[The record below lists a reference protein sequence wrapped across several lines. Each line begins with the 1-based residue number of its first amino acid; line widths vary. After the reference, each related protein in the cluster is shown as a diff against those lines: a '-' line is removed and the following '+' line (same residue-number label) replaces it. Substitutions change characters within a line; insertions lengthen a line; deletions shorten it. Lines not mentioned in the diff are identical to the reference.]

1 MGVYRF
7 MGSEKLFRQAIARPV
22 NYISYQTKALDG
34 KGHDVAIYFEMDSHK
49 AFCAGQSTQMY
60 EKNGLVLMKTGRE
73 NQKLWVNKGKK
84 YPAWGRSEWV
94 PIS

>member
-7 MGSEKLFRQAIARPV
+7 MGSEKLFMQAIARPV

-84 YPAWGRSEWV
+84 YPHGEIGMGA
-94 PIS
+94 IS